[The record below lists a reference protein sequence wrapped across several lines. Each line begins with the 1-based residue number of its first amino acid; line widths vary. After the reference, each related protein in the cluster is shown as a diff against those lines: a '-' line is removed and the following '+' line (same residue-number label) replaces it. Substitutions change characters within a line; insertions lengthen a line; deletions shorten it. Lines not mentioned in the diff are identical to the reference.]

1 MDNKTKNDVGKDIDF
16 LDEHGEKATIHIES
30 ATGYKVNMFNNG
42 KYRLVNSSL
51 KNNDLIG
58 ANKNKNF
65 LTRDIGPKVKG
76 TGLFT
81 RDIGI
86 KSSGFAQ
93 VASLSFI
100 VALAGLLVMYV
111 MFRY

>member
-1 MDNKTKNDVGKDIDF
+1 MENKENVGIEKEFI
-16 LDEHGEKATIHIES
+16 DEHGEKATVQIES

-42 KYRLVNSSL
+42 KYKLANLSS

-58 ANKNKNF
+58 ANKKKNF
-65 LTRDIGPKVKG
+65 LTRDIGPKIKG
-76 TGLFT
+76 NGLFT
-81 RDIGI
+81 SDIGI

-100 VALAGLLVMYV
+100 VALAGLFVMYV

>member
-1 MDNKTKNDVGKDIDF
+1 MENNIKEVPF
-16 LDEHGEKATIHIES
+16 VDETGEKSTMHIES
-30 ATGYKVNMFNNG
+30 TMGYNINAFNHG
-42 KYRLVNSSL
+42 KYKLANSR

-65 LTRDIGPKVKG
+65 LTRDIGPKIKG
-76 TGLFT
+76 TSLFT
-81 RDIGI
+81 RDIGV

-100 VALAGLLVMYV
+100 VALATLFIMFI

>member
-1 MDNKTKNDVGKDIDF
+1 MENKNVGIDKDF
-16 LDEHGEKATIHIES
+16 VDENGEKATMHIES
-30 ATGYKVNMFNNG
+30 VNGYKVNMFNNS
-42 KYRLVNSSL
+42 KYKLANFSS

-58 ANKNKNF
+58 ANKKKNF
-65 LTRDIGPKVKG
+65 LTRDIGFKTKRN
-76 TGLFT
+76 GLFT
-81 RDIGI
+81 SDIGI

-100 VALAGLLVMYV
+100 VALAGLFIMYI

>member
-1 MDNKTKNDVGKDIDF
+1 MENKNFENVGIDKDF
-16 LDEHGEKATIHIES
+16 VDESGQKSTVHIES
-30 ATGYKVNMFNNG
+30 VTGYKINMFNNG
-42 KYRLVNSSL
+42 KYKLANSTS

-58 ANKNKNF
+58 ANKKKNF
-65 LTRDIGPKVKG
+65 LTRDIGPKIKG

-100 VALAGLLVMYV
+100 VALAGLFVMYLL
-111 MFRY
+111 FRY

>member
-1 MDNKTKNDVGKDIDF
+1 MENKENVGIVKDF
-16 LDEHGEKATIHIES
+16 VDENGEKATMHIES
-30 ATGYKVNMFNNG
+30 ATGYKVNLFNNG
-42 KYRLVNSSL
+42 KYKLANSSR

-58 ANKNKNF
+58 ANKKTNF
-65 LTRDIGPKVKG
+65 LNREIGPKIKG

-81 RDIGI
+81 RDIGV

-100 VALAGLLVMYV
+100 VALAGLFVMYL

>member
-1 MDNKTKNDVGKDIDF
+1 MEKKNLKNVGIEKEF
-16 LDEHGEKATIHIES
+16 VDEHGEKAIVHIES
-30 ATGYKVNMFNNG
+30 AMGYKVNMFNNG
-42 KYRLVNSSL
+42 KYKLANSSR

-58 ANKNKNF
+58 VNKKNNF
-65 LTRDIGPKVKG
+65 LTRDIGPKIKG

-100 VALAGLLVMYV
+100 VALAGLFVMYV

>member
-1 MDNKTKNDVGKDIDF
+1 MENKNLENVG
-16 LDEHGEKATIHIES
+16 LDKEFVDEQGQKSTMHIES

-42 KYRLVNSSL
+42 KYKLVNSSR

-58 ANKNKNF
+58 ANKKKNF
-65 LTRDIGPKVKG
+65 LTKDIGPKIKG

-100 VALAGLLVMYV
+100 VALAGLFVMYV